1 MKKKIVFV
9 LLIIVIFISAFSMIR
24 EKVAF
29 SQLSFDE
36 QVLEI
41 MNTDNFS
48 DNKSVDKI
56 VFINEVDDGYFCVAT
71 SSEEDLVNF
80 GYIRNNDGKLEF
92 AGKSFSSLP
101 LIVHNEDP
109 TSFLR
114 TSILNFSEKD
124 YYYGCYQHNDNLKVM
139 VNDDEAKI
147 YKFTLNYAGN
157 NYDMDFWLVCSDKE
171 PVVKIIK

>member
-1 MKKKIVFV
+1 MKKKIAFV

-56 VFINEVDDGYFCVAT
+56 VL
-71 SSEEDLVNF
+71 SM
-80 GYIRNNDGKLEF
+80 KLTTAIF
-92 AGKSFSSLP
+92 
-101 LIVHNEDP
+101 V
-109 TSFLR
+109 LR
-114 TSILNFSEKD
+114 HHLKKIL
-124 YYYGCYQHNDNLKVM
+124 
-139 VNDDEAKI
+139 
-147 YKFTLNYAGN
+147 
-157 NYDMDFWLVCSDKE
+157 
-171 PVVKIIK
+171 